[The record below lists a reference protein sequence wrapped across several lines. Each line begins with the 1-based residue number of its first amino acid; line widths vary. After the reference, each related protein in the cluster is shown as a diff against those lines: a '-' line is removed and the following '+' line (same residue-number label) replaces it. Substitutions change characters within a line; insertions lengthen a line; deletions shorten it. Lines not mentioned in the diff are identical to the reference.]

1 MCVFRLKTFTGGN
14 KSNVSIS
21 ACANSRKTN
30 GPIAII
36 TSPPPSNANPNL
48 NTTIQTWSMWVDQL
62 LLYNNFLIHPSHFRL
77 RNKWHFTYLLRIVRH
92 FRLIFSFR
100 KCVDYTGA
108 QEDGSILRPRPSLSI
123 KREPS
128 DAETYNTIHNI
139 YPSIVFFLFFPI
151 ICCCVCVCVCLIS
164 SQPKQTVR
172 WLPSACPLFSC
183 SSVFLFPHC
192 DDWNNCLFLFFF
204 VCV

>member
-1 MCVFRLKTFTGGN
+1 MMFIFLLLHMNRKITNLLTVYSFFCVFRLKTFTGGN

-21 ACANSRKTN
+21 ACANSRRTN

-62 LLYNNFLIHPSHFRL
+62 FIIHNNFLIHPSHFRL

-123 KREPS
+123 KREPCGCG
-128 DAETYNTIHNI
+128 DIQHYTYKI
-139 YPSIVFFLFFPI
+139 YPSIVFFLFFFHHLLL
-151 ICCCVCVCVCLIS
+151 CVCVCVC
-164 SQPKQTVR
+164 V
-172 WLPSACPLFSC
+172 
-183 SSVFLFPHC
+183 
-192 DDWNNCLFLFFF
+192 
-204 VCV
+204 